1 MNEGCYLNFFLIF
14 QHLLPEENSS
24 SGGNPKT
31 RAGGDSAGS
40 SKNRPASGNEENLSS
55 SSGHSGNR
63 VNEGA
68 GGSGSGSGKRAHS
81 DDDDNEDPEKRK
93 RKLSSKHGESDS
105 DVESEEEIGSEEEE
119 GDEEDEHDMENE
131 EEVEPD
137 GDGDESVVRSSNPS
151 TAQGSPSRESDAT
164 SGGSNASHTEGN
176 KDWLSYKELMETTYP
191 AKSRKTYLT
200 AFVTLERY
208 LKSVGQFNRDSP
220 PNQLSLLN
228 YFHFLR
234 TKKGWLPTTLWSHFS
249 RINAVMKRSWGVNL
263 TKYPRLTDLL
273 KGYESGH
280 RVKKASVFSPQQDSL
295 TIVIYLIIFYF

>member
-1 MNEGCYLNFFLIF
+1 MNEG
-14 QHLLPEENSS
+14 
-24 SGGNPKT
+24 
-31 RAGGDSAGS
+31 A
-40 SKNRPASGNEENLSS
+40 
-55 SSGHSGNR
+55 
-63 VNEGA
+63 
-68 GGSGSGSGKRAHS
+68 SGSGSVSSRITGKRSHS
-81 DDDDNEDPEKRK
+81 EDEDDEDPEKRK
-93 RKLSSKHGESDS
+93 RKLSSKPGESDCDGES
-105 DVESEEEIGSEEEE
+105 DEEIGSEEEE
-119 GDEEDEHDMENE
+119 GDEENEQDVQNE

-137 GDGDESVVRSSNPS
+137 GDGDEAVVQSSNPS

-164 SGGSNASHTEGN
+164 SGGSNGSHTEGN

-208 LKSVGQFNRDSP
+208 LKSKGQFNRDSP

-234 TKKGWLPTTLWSHFS
+234 TKKGWQPTTLWSHFS

-280 RVKKASVFSPQQDSL
+280 RVKKASVFSPQQASL
-295 TIVIYLIIFYF
+295 TIVIYQVLYNF